1 MVRLSARSEYAL
13 LALLDLARHHGE
25 GPQTTAA
32 LAERNG
38 IPQPYLEQILGTL
51 RKAGYVRSRRG
62 PGGGQTLAREPG
74 AISVAEVLRLLDG
87 ALAPVESVSEYFYE
101 ETAISRSDALLSLFR
116 RIRDH
121 VAAVLE
127 GTTLADLTGGPA
139 RGLDISDPG
148 SRE

>member
-13 LALLDLARHHGE
+13 LALLDLARRHGE

-32 LAERNG
+32 LARRND
-38 IPQPYLEQILGTL
+38 IPHPYLEQILGAL

-62 PGGGQTLAREPG
+62 PGGGQTLARPPEQ
-74 AISVAEVLRLLDG
+74 ISVAEVLRLLDG

-101 ETAISRSDALLSLFR
+101 ETPISRSEPLLALFR
-116 RIRDH
+116 RIRDD

-127 GTTLADLTGGPA
+127 STTLADLA
-139 RGLDISDPG
+139 ADPG
-148 SRE
+148 APG